1 MFPGS
6 PVPRSREQ
14 LTHELKT
21 MGTVTVIMQVCSAV
35 HTHNTSPRGRYISMY
50 MMNVTTKGSNTAGF
64 TKIFSDTAKEAYT
77 EVLTYTSV
85 LRIRIYE
92 WLRVERLHTKDYQ

>member
-1 MFPGS
+1 MDYS
-6 PVPRSREQ
+6 Y
-14 LTHELKT
+14 
-21 MGTVTVIMQVCSAV
+21 VC
-35 HTHNTSPRGRYISMY
+35 
-50 MMNVTTKGSNTAGF
+50 MMIAATKGSNTAGF

-92 WLRVERLHTKDYQ
+92 WLRVERLHTKYYQ